1 MSQQVQ
7 YTIERRIE
15 NVELRRYPETVLAT
29 VRGMP
34 DNEAFRILFR
44 YITGNN
50 QTSQSVSMT
59 VPVVSS
65 GERIAMTAPV
75 ISEPASFS
83 FVLPPPYTLATSP
96 RPLDPRST
104 LEAIPP
110 RRVAVLRFRGVARP
124 AKVRRKTQALRD
136 LLKRHEILTRGGP
149 FLMRYNPPYTPGFLR
164 RNEVAIEVAP

>member
-1 MSQQVQ
+1 MSQEVQ
-7 YTIERRIE
+7 YTVERQIE

-50 QTSQSVSMT
+50 QTSESVSMT
-59 VPVVSS
+59 VPVLST
-65 GERIAMTAPV
+65 GERIEMTAPV
-75 ISEPASFS
+75 ISRPASFS
-83 FVLPPPYTLATSP
+83 FVLPASYTLETSP

-104 LEAIPP
+104 LEAMPP
-110 RRVAVLRFRGVARP
+110 RRVAALRFRGLAR
-124 AKVRRKTQALRD
+124 ARTVQRKTNELRS
-136 LLKRHEILTRGGP
+136 LLARYEILTRGRP

-164 RNEVAIEVAP
+164 RNEVAVEVAW

>member
-1 MSQQVQ
+1 MTQKIE
-7 YTIERRIE
+7 YTVERRIE
-15 NVELRRYPETVLAT
+15 NVELRWYPETVLAT

-50 QTSQSVSMT
+50 QTSETVSMT
-59 VPVVSS
+59 APVIST

-75 ISEPASFS
+75 ISDLASFS
-83 FVLPPPYTLATSP
+83 FALPASYTLETSP

-110 RRVAVLRFRGVARP
+110 RCVAVLRFGGLASSAR
-124 AKVRRKTQALRD
+124 VQRKTQVLLD
-136 LLKRHEILTRGGP
+136 VLKRHEILMRGRP

-164 RNEVAIEVAP
+164 RNEVGIEVAR